1 MLLLAA
7 VLRSTGAGNEPFLGH
22 RVTKYIYIHI
32 LEFGKIHAQHMANIR
47 GNGNC
52 M

>member
-1 MLLLAA
+1 MQEMSRFWAIG
-7 VLRSTGAGNEPFLGH
+7 SQ
-22 RVTKYIYIHI
+22 YIYIHI